1 MSLLLQILLACL
13 CGGVLSVLLAAMVAW
28 HARPTWIPA
37 LVSFAV
43 GTLLGAAF
51 LEVIP
56 HLFEESKNHQQSA
69 LYILGGILLF
79 FILEKMVIWR
89 HSHDHDHAHIH
100 VPVPVPVSDVIHS
113 HSHAHSRDDRSRSGL
128 LIIIGDTFHNFTDGI
143 VIAAAFIADPRLGWV
158 TALAIIAHEIPQEI
172 GDFIILLHSGYSK
185 KRALLLNVVSSLA
198 TFVGAMLAYFALSEV
213 QNLVPVCLGLA
224 AASMLYIAVA
234 DLIPALHKR
243 STFKESVVQI
253 LLIGSGLATIGLV
266 RHLSG
271 AH

>member
-1 MSLLLQILLACL
+1 MSLLVQILLACA
-13 CGGVLSVLLAAMVAW
+13 CGGALSVMLAAMVAW

-79 FILEKMVIWR
+79 FVLEKMVIWR
-89 HSHDHDHAHIH
+89 HSHDHEPHDGHKHDGNH
-100 VPVPVPVSDVIHS
+100 T
-113 HSHAHSRDDRSRSGL
+113 HSHASGSAVASARGRSGL

-185 KRALLLNVVSSLA
+185 RKALLLNVIASLA
-198 TFVGAMLAYFALSEV
+198 TVVGALLAYFALRQV

-234 DLIPALHKR
+234 DLIPALHKQ
-243 STFKESVVQI
+243 STFKQSAIQI
-253 LLIGSGLATIGLV
+253 MLIGSGLATIVLA
-266 RHLSG
+266 RHLVG
-271 AH
+271 DH

>member
-1 MSLLLQILLACL
+1 MTLLPQILLACL
-13 CGGVLSVLLAAMVAW
+13 AGGALSVVLAALVAW

-79 FILEKMVIWR
+79 FILEKLVIWR
-89 HSHDHDHAHIH
+89 HSHDHGHGHDHGHNHGHHESNAAT
-100 VPVPVPVSDVIHS
+100 DNG
-113 HSHAHSRDDRSRSGL
+113 RSGL
-128 LIIIGDTFHNFTDGI
+128 LIVVGDTFHNFTDGI
-143 VIAAAFIADPRLGWV
+143 VIAAAFIADPKLGWV

-185 KRALLLNVVSSLA
+185 TKALLLNVVSSLA
-198 TFVGAMLAYFALSEV
+198 TLVGALLAYFALREV

-243 STFKESVVQI
+243 TTFKESALQI
-253 LLIGSGLATIGLV
+253 LLIGAGLGTIVVARMIAGG
-266 RHLSG
+266 H
-271 AH
+271 

>member
-1 MSLLLQILLACL
+1 MTLLPQILLACL
-13 CGGVLSVLLAAMVAW
+13 AGGALSVVLAALVAW

-43 GTLLGAAF
+43 GTLLVAAF

-79 FILEKMVIWR
+79 FILEKLVIWR
-89 HSHDHDHAHIH
+89 HSHDHGHGHDNGHHESNAAT
-100 VPVPVPVSDVIHS
+100 DNG
-113 HSHAHSRDDRSRSGL
+113 RSGL
-128 LIIIGDTFHNFTDGI
+128 LIVVGDTFHNFTDGI
-143 VIAAAFIADPRLGWV
+143 VIAAAFIADPKLGWV

-185 KRALLLNVVSSLA
+185 TKALLLNVVSSLA
-198 TFVGAMLAYFALSEV
+198 TLVGALLAYFALREV

-234 DLIPALHKR
+234 DLIPVLHKR
-243 STFKESVVQI
+243 TTFKESALQI
-253 LLIGSGLATIGLV
+253 LLIGTGLGTIVVARMIAGE
-266 RHLSG
+266 H
-271 AH
+271 

>member
-1 MSLLLQILLACL
+1 MPLLLQILLACL

-89 HSHDHDHAHIH
+89 HSHDHDHSHIH
-100 VPVPVPVSDVIHS
+100 AHDSGHN
-113 HSHAHSRDDRSRSGL
+113 HHHAVASNDRSRSGL

-185 KRALLLNVVSSLA
+185 KKALLLNVVSSLA

-243 STFKESVVQI
+243 STLKESVLQI
-253 LLIGSGLATIGLV
+253 LLIGSGLATIVLV
-266 RHLSG
+266 RHISG

>member
-1 MSLLLQILLACL
+1 MTLLPQILLACL
-13 CGGVLSVLLAAMVAW
+13 VGGTLSVALAALVAW

-79 FILEKMVIWR
+79 FILEKLVIWR
-89 HSHDHDHAHIH
+89 HSHEHGHGH
-100 VPVPVPVSDVIHS
+100 SHS
-113 HSHAHSRDDRSRSGL
+113 HSHASAPPHPNTANDNGRSGL
-128 LIIIGDTFHNFTDGI
+128 LIIVGDTFHNFTDGI
-143 VIAAAFIADPRLGWV
+143 VIAAAFIADPKLGWV

-185 KRALLLNVVSSLA
+185 TKALLLNVVSSFA
-198 TFVGAMLAYFALSEV
+198 TLVGALLAYFALREV

-243 STFKESVVQI
+243 TTFKESAQQI
-253 LLIGSGLATIGLV
+253 LLIGAGLGTIFLV
-266 RHLSG
+266 KLILGG
-271 AH
+271 AGHAH

>member
-1 MSLLLQILLACL
+1 MPLLLQILLACL

-79 FILEKMVIWR
+79 FVLEKMVIWR
-89 HSHDHDHAHIH
+89 HSHDHDHG
-100 VPVPVPVSDVIHS
+100 HS
-113 HSHAHSRDDRSRSGL
+113 HDAAHNHHHAPASNDRGRSGL
-128 LIIIGDTFHNFTDGI
+128 LIVIGDTFHNFTDGI

-185 KRALLLNVVSSLA
+185 KKALLLNVVSSLA

-243 STFKESVVQI
+243 STLKESVLQI
-253 LLIGSGLATIGLV
+253 LLIGSGLATIVLV
-266 RHLSG
+266 RYLSG

>member
-1 MSLLLQILLACL
+1 MPLLLQILLACL
-13 CGGVLSVLLAAMVAW
+13 CGGVLSVMLAAMVAW

-89 HSHDHDHAHIH
+89 HSHDHDHGL
-100 VPVPVPVSDVIHS
+100 
-113 HSHAHSRDDRSRSGL
+113 SHAHSHDSTPSHAHHDNDRGRSGL

-158 TALAIIAHEIPQEI
+158 TAFAIIAHEIPQEI

-185 KRALLLNVVSSLA
+185 KKALLLNILSSLA
-198 TFVGAMLAYFALSEV
+198 TVVGALLAYFALREV

-243 STFKESVVQI
+243 TTFKESVQQI
-253 LLIGSGLATIGLV
+253 LLIGGGLATIVLV
-266 RHLSG
+266 RHLG
-271 AH
+271 GEH